1 MALVKRKVAMG
12 GDDIA
17 TDNPAEKTANSEA
30 RDGLG
35 AVLALVPE
43 SSRRRRTAKKATNRR
58 RRVKNPAPINA
69 KQELTPEEALAQ
81 AWEYTY
87 NNRKGFQQ

>member
-1 MALVKRKVAMG
+1 MALAKRKVDTG

-17 TDNPAEKTANSEA
+17 TDKPAEKTAKSET

-35 AVLALVPE
+35 GVLALVPE

-58 RRVKNPAPINA
+58 RVKNPAPGKA

-81 AWEYTY
+81 AWQYTY